1 MVSKKNAL
9 GKGLGALLENAKTDI
24 TSKSQN
30 SDPDQVKSISRIN
43 IFNISPNPFQPRID
57 FEKETLEELSNSI
70 KEHGIIQ
77 PITVRKM
84 GRDHFQII
92 SGERRFQAAKIVGIS
107 EIPAFIRIADD
118 KKMLEMAIVENIQ
131 RKDLNAIEIGLSYQR
146 LIDECQ
152 LTHSELSQKVSKDRS
167 TVSNFLRLLKLPLEI
182 QKAVR
187 IGDLSM
193 GHARAILSLGNDAE
207 MINAFKKI
215 KNEQLSVRETEKI
228 INGKTK
234 SITNGLEKLS
244 NYESRM
250 QNDLSFQLKS
260 KVIIKKKL
268 KGNGQIVIHFK
279 SQDHLNEI
287 LDNFDQ

>member
-57 FEKETLEELSNSI
+57 FEKESLKELSNSI

-107 EIPAFIRIADD
+107 QIPAFIRIADD

-167 TVSNFLRLLKLPLEI
+167 TVSNFLRLLKLPVEI

-187 IGDLSM
+187 NGDLSM
-193 GHARAILSLGNDAE
+193 GHARAILSLGNDAD

-215 KNEQLSVRETEKI
+215 KNEQLSVRDAEKI
-228 INGKTK
+228 FNGKTN
-234 SITNGLEKLS
+234 SIKNRLKILS
-244 NYESRM
+244 NYESRI

>member
-57 FEKETLEELSNSI
+57 FEKESLEELSNSI

-187 IGDLSM
+187 VGDLSM
-193 GHARAILSLGNDAE
+193 GHARAILSLANDAE

-215 KNEQLSVRETEKI
+215 KNEQLSVRDAEKDYLKEKLI
-228 INGKTK
+228 LLKWIR
-234 SITNGLEKLS
+234 KLS

-250 QNDLSFQLKS
+250 QNDLSFQIKS

-279 SQDHLNEI
+279 NQNHLNEI

>member
-57 FEKETLEELSNSI
+57 FEKESLEELSNSI

-215 KNEQLSVRETEKI
+215 KNEQLSVRDTEKI
-228 INGKTK
+228 FNGKTN

-268 KGNGQIVIHFK
+268 KGIGQIVIHFK

>member
-57 FEKETLEELSNSI
+57 FEKESLEELSNSI

-131 RKDLNAIEIGLSYQR
+131 RKDLNPIEIGLSYQR

-167 TVSNFLRLLKLPLEI
+167 TVSNFLRLLKLPPEI

-215 KNEQLSVRETEKI
+215 KNEQLSVRDTEKI
-228 INGKTK
+228 FNGKTN

>member
-30 SDPDQVKSISRIN
+30 SEPDQVKSISRIN

-57 FEKETLEELSNSI
+57 FEKESLEELSNSI

-215 KNEQLSVRETEKI
+215 KNEQLSVRDTEKI
-228 INGKTK
+228 FNGKTN

>member
-57 FEKETLEELSNSI
+57 FEKESLEELSNSI

-215 KNEQLSVRETEKI
+215 KNERLSVRDAEKI
-228 INGKTK
+228 FNGKTN

>member
-1 MVSKKNAL
+1 M
-9 GKGLGALLENAKTDI
+9 
-24 TSKSQN
+24 
-30 SDPDQVKSISRIN
+30 
-43 IFNISPNPFQPRID
+43 
-57 FEKETLEELSNSI
+57 
-70 KEHGIIQ
+70 
-77 PITVRKM
+77 
-84 GRDHFQII
+84 
-92 SGERRFQAAKIVGIS
+92 
-107 EIPAFIRIADD
+107 
-118 KKMLEMAIVENIQ
+118 
-131 RKDLNAIEIGLSYQR
+131 
-146 LIDECQ
+146 
-152 LTHSELSQKVSKDRS
+152 SKDRS

-215 KNEQLSVRETEKI
+215 KNEQLSVRDAEKI
-228 INGKTK
+228 FNGKTN

>member
-30 SDPDQVKSISRIN
+30 SEPDQVKSISRIN

-57 FEKETLEELSNSI
+57 FEKESLKELSHSI

-187 IGDLSM
+187 NCDLSM

-215 KNEQLSVRETEKI
+215 KNEQLSVRDAEKI
-228 INGKTK
+228 FNGKTN

>member
-43 IFNISPNPFQPRID
+43 ISNISPNPFQPRID
-57 FEKETLEELSNSI
+57 FEKESLKELSNSI

-107 EIPAFIRIADD
+107 QIPAFIRIADD

-167 TVSNFLRLLKLPLEI
+167 TVSNFLRLLKLPVEI

-187 IGDLSM
+187 NGDLSM
-193 GHARAILSLGNDAE
+193 GHARAILSLGNDAD

-215 KNEQLSVRETEKI
+215 KNEQLSVRDAEKI
-228 INGKTK
+228 FNGKTN
-234 SITNGLEKLS
+234 SIKNRLKILS
-244 NYESRM
+244 NYESRI

>member
-57 FEKETLEELSNSI
+57 FEKESLEELSNSI

-187 IGDLSM
+187 IGDLTM

-215 KNEQLSVRETEKI
+215 KNEQLSVRDTEKI
-228 INGKTK
+228 FNGKTN

>member
-57 FEKETLEELSNSI
+57 FEKESLEELSNSI

-215 KNEQLSVRETEKI
+215 KNEQLSVRDTEKI
-228 INGKTK
+228 FNVKTN

>member
-57 FEKETLEELSNSI
+57 FEKESLEELSNSI

-193 GHARAILSLGNDAE
+193 GHARAILSLANDAE
-207 MINAFKKI
+207 MVNAFKKI
-215 KNEQLSVRETEKI
+215 KNEQLSVRDAEKI
-228 INGKTK
+228 FNGKTN

>member
-9 GKGLGALLENAKTDI
+9 GKGLGALLENPKTDI
-24 TSKSQN
+24 TSKSPN
-30 SDPDQVKSISRIN
+30 FKLDQAGSISRID
-43 IFNISPNPFQPRID
+43 ISKISPNPFQPRID
-57 FEKETLEELSNSI
+57 FEKESLSELSISI

-84 GRDHFQII
+84 GRDNFQII

-118 KKMLEMAIVENIQ
+118 KEMLEMAIVENIQ

-146 LIDECQ
+146 LIDECN
-152 LTHSELSQKVSKDRS
+152 LTHSDLSRKVGKDRS
-167 TVSNFLRLLKLPLEI
+167 TISNFLRLLKLPLEI

-187 IGDLSM
+187 NGLLSM
-193 GHARAILSLGNDAE
+193 GHARAILSLENDYE

-215 KNEQLSVRETEKI
+215 QSEQLTVRDAEKKFNKKPKSK
-228 INGKTK
+228 INISG
-234 SITNGLEKLS
+234 KLS

-250 QNDLSFQLKS
+250 QNEISFQLKS
-260 KVIIKKKL
+260 KVIIKKKQ
-268 KGNGQIVIHFK
+268 KGNGHIVIHFK
-279 SQDHLNEI
+279 NQDHLNSI
-287 LDNFDQ
+287 LDKFD